1 MKEAISM
8 KTKSKKTKRKLNRKK
23 ILKRR
28 IIASVFLTGLIALY
42 CLACSMLEDNVI
54 WKNVTV
60 NGIALK
66 GLTKKAAAGALA
78 EDFKEKYADTSLS
91 VQLNGQ
97 AYPINISSVLDF
109 DSSKELKDAYT
120 LGHRHWLMRGID
132 WILAHTL
139 YKENR
144 KIDAYPYAKQ
154 TDKITEAIS
163 ASGLPEHDPASE
175 TTWKLTDTAL
185 AVHKGQKTASADFEK
200 LKELIISAIKKHDY
214 SSAIE
219 CPLTEKEPVGIDFSK
234 IQEEVCQEKQNATL
248 DKENNYAVIPSKD
261 GISFDASAAQSSYD
275 ACEPG
280 GQFEVPLT
288 IDKAEI
294 TTEDMNANLFQA
306 ELGSY
311 STKGGGSAGRKT
323 NIDLAV
329 KSCNGVILLPGETF
343 SYNDVLGERTAD
355 RGYQPAGAYSEGE
368 VVEQLGG
375 GICQVSSTLFAALLQ
390 TNLEIVTRSSHSMPV
405 SYLPMGMDAAV
416 SWGGPEFKFKNNLT
430 YPIKISAAYSD
441 GTITFKILGAKA
453 DARKIEVEVKK
464 TGELSAETYRKY
476 YDANGNVTET
486 KRVAKSNYKPLKR

>member
-1 MKEAISM
+1 M

-154 TDKITEAIS
+154 TDKITECRS
-163 ASGLPEHDPASE
+163 
-175 TTWKLTDTAL
+175 T
-185 AVHKGQKTASADFEK
+185 
-200 LKELIISAIKKHDY
+200 
-214 SSAIE
+214 
-219 CPLTEKEPVGIDFSK
+219 
-234 IQEEVCQEKQNATL
+234 
-248 DKENNYAVIPSKD
+248 IP
-261 GISFDASAAQSSYD
+261 
-275 ACEPG
+275 
-280 GQFEVPLT
+280 
-288 IDKAEI
+288 
-294 TTEDMNANLFQA
+294 QA
-306 ELGSY
+306 
-311 STKGGGSAGRKT
+311 K
-323 NIDLAV
+323 
-329 KSCNGVILLPGETF
+329 LPG
-343 SYNDVLGERTAD
+343 N
-355 RGYQPAGAYSEGE
+355 
-368 VVEQLGG
+368 
-375 GICQVSSTLFAALLQ
+375 
-390 TNLEIVTRSSHSMPV
+390 
-405 SYLPMGMDAAV
+405 
-416 SWGGPEFKFKNNLT
+416 
-430 YPIKISAAYSD
+430 
-441 GTITFKILGAKA
+441 
-453 DARKIEVEVKK
+453 
-464 TGELSAETYRKY
+464 
-476 YDANGNVTET
+476 
-486 KRVAKSNYKPLKR
+486 